1 MWTNFKKLKKVV
13 YIHQYFTTREEGGG
27 TRSYEFARFLLK
39 RGHKV
44 TILTGSKLNDSLA
57 SVKKIND
64 EFEILRKN
72 KPYHSF
78 LPENAIPPLG
88 FYTEKMEKFR
98 NLLQVNGESEKTM
111 SDLS

>member
-1 MWTNFKKLKKVV
+1 MHIL
-13 YIHQYFTTREEGGG
+13 YIHQYFTTSEENGGT

-64 EFEILRKN
+64 EYRRCA
-72 KPYHSF
+72 YHIS
-78 LPENAIPPLG
+78 
-88 FYTEKMEKFR
+88 
-98 NLLQVNGESEKTM
+98 
-111 SDLS
+111 